1 MFRQFS
7 SAVCLSCA
15 LFPAGGTM
23 SLCAQN
29 RLDSLQRLDEV
40 VVTAKNLSKEVIP
53 VQQLAGAQLQRLGAH
68 SVADAIRYFSGVQ
81 IKDYGGVGGLKTV
94 NIRSMGTNHVGVFYD
109 GIELGNAQ
117 NGTVDL
123 GRFSLD
129 NMEAVTLYNGQKS
142 ALLQPAKDF
151 ASAGSIYL
159 QSRTPRF
166 AAGERQHV
174 KSTFKTG
181 SFGVVNPSIVWD
193 RRLNERISSSVS
205 AEYMYT
211 TGRYKFTYLVEDSY
225 DTTAVRRNGDVTAV
239 RLEGGLFGSIKGGYW
254 RAKAYLYRSERGY
267 PGAVVKNKFSH
278 EDRQWDTNVFA
289 QGSFRK
295 EFSPRYSLLINAKYA
310 YDYLHYLADPRRD
323 EALMYVNNRYY
334 QHETYVSVANQYAL
348 LPVWDVSFSADYQFN
363 LLDADLTD
371 FVYPRRHTQLLAV
384 ATALRFPSVKMHA
397 SLLGT
402 LVQDHVR
409 SEAQGADN
417 RAEWTPTVV
426 VSYHPFSALDLNL
439 RAFYKRIFR
448 MPTLNDLYYT
458 FIGNV
463 ELEPEYTNQYNLG
476 LTYAKEWGDRWLR
489 RLEVQADVYYNEVE
503 NKIVAMPTSN
513 FFRWTMVNLGKVE
526 IRGIDL
532 ALQTAWQWGKNWYLA
547 GRVNYTYQ
555 KAQDFTDPT
564 DAYYGGQIPYIPWH
578 SGSAVLNLNWREW
591 EMNYSFI
598 YTGERYSSR
607 ANIPVNYVLP
617 WYTSDFSVS
626 RTQHWGGGDLK
637 LTLEVNNLFNQ
648 QYEVVICY
656 PMPGINFKVIA
667 QYTF

>member
-1 MFRQFS
+1 
-7 SAVCLSCA
+7 
-15 LFPAGGTM
+15 M

-40 VVTAKNLSKEVIP
+40 VVTAKALSKEVIP

-211 TGRYKFTYLVEDSY
+211 TGRYKFTYRVEDSY

-254 RAKAYLYRSERGY
+254 RAKTYLYRSERGY

-463 ELEPEYTNQYNLG
+463 DLEPEYTNQYNLG

-532 ALQTAWQWGKNWYLA
+532 ALQTAWQWGKNWYLT

-626 RTQHWGGGDLK
+626 RTQHWGKGDLK

-656 PMPGINFKVIA
+656 PMPGTNFKAIV
-667 QYTF
+667 QYAF

>member
-40 VVTAKNLSKEVIP
+40 VVTAKALSKEVIP

-211 TGRYKFTYLVEDSY
+211 TGRYKFTYRVEDSY

-426 VSYHPFSALDLNL
+426 VSYRPFSALDLNL

-463 ELEPEYTNQYNLG
+463 DLEPEYTNQYNLG
-476 LTYAKEWGDRWLR
+476 LTYANEWGDRWLR

-532 ALQTAWQWGKNWYLA
+532 ALQTAWQWGKNWYLT

-626 RTQHWGGGDLK
+626 RTQHWGKGDLK

>member
-211 TGRYKFTYLVEDSY
+211 TGRYKFTYRVEDSY
-225 DTTAVRRNGDVTAV
+225 DTTAVRRNGDVNAV

-254 RAKAYLYRSERGY
+254 RAKTYLYRSERGY

-463 ELEPEYTNQYNLG
+463 DLEPEYTNQYNLG
-476 LTYAKEWGDRWLR
+476 LTYANEWGDRWLR

-532 ALQTAWQWGKNWYLA
+532 ALQTAWQWGKNWYLT

-626 RTQHWGGGDLK
+626 RTQHWGKGDLK

-656 PMPGINFKVIA
+656 PMPGTNFKAIV
-667 QYTF
+667 QYAF

>member
-40 VVTAKNLSKEVIP
+40 VVTAKALSKEVIP

-211 TGRYKFTYLVEDSY
+211 TGRYKFTYRVEDSY
-225 DTTAVRRNGDVTAV
+225 DTTAVRRNGDVNAV

-254 RAKAYLYRSERGY
+254 RAKTYLYRSERGY

-278 EDRQWDTNVFA
+278 EDRQWDTNVFV

-463 ELEPEYTNQYNLG
+463 DLEPEYTNQYNLG
-476 LTYAKEWGDRWLR
+476 LTYANEWGDRWLR

-532 ALQTAWQWGKNWYLA
+532 ALQTAWQWGKNWYLT

-626 RTQHWGGGDLK
+626 RTQHWGKGDLK

-656 PMPGINFKVIA
+656 PMPGTNFKAIV
-667 QYTF
+667 QYAF

>member
-1 MFRQFS
+1 M
-7 SAVCLSCA
+7 
-15 LFPAGGTM
+15 
-23 SLCAQN
+23 CAQN

-40 VVTAKNLSKEVIP
+40 VVTAKTLSKEVIP

-211 TGRYKFTYLVEDSY
+211 TGRYKFTYRVEDSY
-225 DTTAVRRNGDVTAV
+225 DTTAVRRNGDVNAV

-254 RAKAYLYRSERGY
+254 RAKTYLYRSERGY

-278 EDRQWDTNVFA
+278 EDRQWDTNVFV

-463 ELEPEYTNQYNLG
+463 DLEPEYTNQYNLG

-532 ALQTAWQWGKNWYLA
+532 ALQTAWQWGKNWYLT

>member
-40 VVTAKNLSKEVIP
+40 VVTAKALSKEVIP

-211 TGRYKFTYLVEDSY
+211 TGRYKFTYRVEDSY

-254 RAKAYLYRSERGY
+254 RAKTYLYRSERGY

-426 VSYHPFSALDLNL
+426 VSYRPFSALDLNL

-463 ELEPEYTNQYNLG
+463 DLEPEYTNQYNLG

-532 ALQTAWQWGKNWYLA
+532 ALQTAWQWGKNWYLT

-626 RTQHWGGGDLK
+626 RTQHWGKGDLK

-656 PMPGINFKVIA
+656 PMPGTNFKAIV
-667 QYTF
+667 QYAF

>member
-40 VVTAKNLSKEVIP
+40 VVTAKALSKEVIP

-211 TGRYKFTYLVEDSY
+211 TGRYKFTYRVEDSY

-426 VSYHPFSALDLNL
+426 VSYRPFSALDLNL

-463 ELEPEYTNQYNLG
+463 DLEPEYTNQYNLG

-532 ALQTAWQWGKNWYLA
+532 ALQTAWQWGKNWYLT

-626 RTQHWGGGDLK
+626 RTQHWGKGDLK

-656 PMPGINFKVIA
+656 PMPGTNFKAIV
-667 QYTF
+667 QYAF